1 VVSRRN
7 TALLLGI
14 VVSVGLLSWWLTGR
28 SLQLPG
34 DPLAAVPRGTTA
46 VVVVDVPALRES
58 TIWKRLVVDRG
69 GEGGVRRIEELC
81 GGDPLS
87 SISKVTAFA
96 SGDAPGDLSRVG
108 LIGRGRFDPQSLGD
122 CVRRVVEADGGELHR
137 TEIDGVPAVRGRG
150 SSRAAFIGR
159 DGIAG
164 GDEETVQEII
174 AAIRGDE
181 ASARRDPVLAALW
194 DEVSA
199 GRDAILVA
207 HVPEGWRR
215 ALRERLRASP
225 DTDLGA
231 VAGVRALGVGAAV
244 RSGLTTEVVMR
255 MRDAGEAERAG
266 GALSRVLEDTLEAG
280 GIAVTVARPILS
292 RLSVE
297 NRGSEVC
304 ATLDLDEERLE
315 LALDIVV
322 ALLDPPPPRDRA
334 EEAPPPE
341 PDEIIRRE

>member
-1 VVSRRN
+1 MKSRRN

-14 VVSVGLLSWWLTGR
+14 IVSVGLLSWWLTGR

-46 VVVVDVPALRES
+46 ILVVDVPALRDS
-58 TIWKRLVVDRG
+58 TLWQRMVVERG
-69 GEGGVRRIEELC
+69 GEGGLRRIEDLC

-96 SGDAPGDLSRVG
+96 SGDAPGDLARVG
-108 LIGRGRFDPQSLGD
+108 LLARGHFEPEALGD
-122 CVRRVVEADGGELHR
+122 CVRQVVEADGGELHR
-137 TEIDGVPAVRGRG
+137 TDIDGVPAVRGRG

-164 GDEETVQEII
+164 GDEETVREII
-174 AAIRGDE
+174 AAIRGDT

-194 DEVSA
+194 DEVSP

-215 ALRERLRASP
+215 AIRERLRAST
-225 DTDLGA
+225 DTELEAIGGA
-231 VAGVRALGVGAAV
+231 RALGLGATV
-244 RSGLTTEVVMR
+244 RSGLEMEAVMR
-255 MRDAGEAERAG
+255 MRDSRQAEQASE
-266 GALSRVLEDTLEAG
+266 ALSRALEDALEAG
-280 GIAVTVARPILS
+280 GIAAAVARPILS

-297 NRGSEVC
+297 AQSSEVR
-304 ATLDLDEERLE
+304 ASLDLDEERLE
-315 LALDIVV
+315 LALDVLV
-322 ALLDPPPPRDRA
+322 AILDPPPPRDRP
-334 EEAPPPE
+334 EEVPIPPA
-341 PDEIIRRE
+341 DEIIRRE